1 MFFCPGFNRTSKIF
15 PSVEEFNE
23 IVILT
28 NKSQSTVV
36 ITIPLIADMI
46 ALEDLEAVFLQ
57 MEVVHPVPVDVQLV
71 DPTSAVIYVLD
82 DGESLVTCSNEDD
95 DYCYVFIVAFVSVGF
110 SVPIISVLE
119 GVGLVTV
126 CINKSADT
134 IVPFTVHAEPLPLTA
149 NSETG
154 SNHIYSVDIDI
165 V

>member
-1 MFFCPGFNRTSKIF
+1 M
-15 PSVEEFNE
+15 EEYNE

-28 NKSQSTVV
+28 NKSQSMVV

-46 ALEDLEAVFLQ
+46 ALEDFEVVFLQ
-57 MEVVHPVPVDVQLV
+57 MEVVHPVPVDVQLM

-82 DGESLVTCSNEDD
+82 DCELLVICSNEDD
-95 DYCYVFIVAFVSVGF
+95 DDYYYVFIVAFVSVGF

-134 IVPFTVHAEPLPLTA
+134 IVPVTVRAEPLPLTA

-154 SNHIYSVDIDI
+154 SNHICSVDLYRYSII
-165 V
+165 IIALQTS